1 MIFAL
6 CAAQGKGVLGIVMT
20 DNAKLPWRQQYE
32 DAVAEQDLAKLP
44 VKLTAAEDAI
54 LIRQMELAK
63 TSDAKQ
69 ERRALT
75 EACIYALYK
84 SKN

>member
-1 MIFAL
+1 
-6 CAAQGKGVLGIVMT
+6 MT
-20 DNAKLPWRQQYE
+20 GYAKLPWRQQYE

-63 TSDAKQ
+63 TPETKE
-69 ERRALT
+69 ERRAVR
-75 EACIYALYK
+75 EAILHLRAIQIEKLNYPQ
-84 SKN
+84 SG